1 MNIIEAIK
9 SGKRINRKNDST
21 THINSKAIGD
31 ITLVFNRTTQPVIE
45 TLGICV
51 EDLLADDWEVEE
63 EKIEVT
69 KRQLKH
75 VFENTA
81 FALFDDDKTKAFDY
95 FAKKLGFK

>member
-1 MNIIEAIK
+1 MNIIEAVQ
-9 SGKRINRKNDST
+9 SGKMFRRKHSSQWYAPFDPAINPPQMLAFYHS
-21 THINSKAIGD
+21 
-31 ITLVFNRTTQPVIE
+31 
-45 TLGICV
+45 
-51 EDLLADDWEVEE
+51 DLLLDDWEVEE

-81 FALFDDDKTKAFDY
+81 FSLFDDDKTKAFDY